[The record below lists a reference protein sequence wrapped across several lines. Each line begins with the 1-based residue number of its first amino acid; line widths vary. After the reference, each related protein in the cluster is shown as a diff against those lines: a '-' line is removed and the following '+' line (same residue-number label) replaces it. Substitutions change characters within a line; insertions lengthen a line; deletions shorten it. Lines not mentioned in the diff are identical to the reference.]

1 MQRKILICRHAET
14 KEPYP
19 LQPDFER
26 ELTLHGS
33 QQARDTGVW
42 LREKFGKV
50 DCIVAS
56 PAKRASHT
64 ARIIAG
70 RLYFDPEDISYVP
83 DLYNAKE
90 HELIKCLSELPKD
103 VSSVLLIGHNPGITK
118 LVREITHKMI
128 GYMEPAEVASI
139 AISLETWDQL
149 YFTTGNLIGATSQE
163 V

>member
-14 KEPYP
+14 EEPYP

-33 QQARDTGVW
+33 QQARDTGAW

-50 DCIVAS
+50 DKIVAS
-56 PAKRASHT
+56 PAKRVSHT
-64 ARIIAG
+64 ARIIAS
-70 RLYFDPEDISYVP
+70 RLYFDLEKISYVP

-90 HELIKCLSELPKD
+90 HELLKCLSELPED
-103 VSSVLLIGHNPGITK
+103 VKSILLIGHNPGITK

-128 GYMEPAEVASI
+128 GYLEPAEVASI
-139 AISLETWDQL
+139 DISLETWDQL
-149 YFTTGNLIGATSQE
+149 YFSKGNLIGTTNQE